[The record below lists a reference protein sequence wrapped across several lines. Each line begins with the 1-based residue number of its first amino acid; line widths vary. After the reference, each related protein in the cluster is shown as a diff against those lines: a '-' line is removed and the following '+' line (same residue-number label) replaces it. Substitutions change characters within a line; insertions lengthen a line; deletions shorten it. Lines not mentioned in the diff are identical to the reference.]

1 MYYGVEQLDM
11 KTALFI
17 ALAGFLTVIAILI
30 FMSLIIRF
38 ISKGIVLTENISE
51 KRKSKKNAGA
61 AANEPAVSET
71 GYVPAKRKTTPG
83 FVELIDVDEPTA
95 AVIMA
100 IVSSKTGIP
109 PERLAFSS
117 IKLIG
122 EAKTNEV

>member
-17 ALAGFLTVIAILI
+17 ALAGFLTVITILI

-51 KRKSKKNAGA
+51 KRKNKKNTGA
-61 AANEPAVSET
+61 AANEPAVPEA